1 MFTQLVV
8 ILMLLIIVFIGL
20 VAAGVI
26 SINGL
31 AISRPIMWMLLAF
44 TIIAGVL
51 GK

>member
-8 ILMLLIIVFIGL
+8 ILMLLVIVFIGL

-31 AISRPIMWMLLAF
+31 VITRPMTWMLLCF
-44 TIIAGVL
+44 TIIAAVL
-51 GK
+51 GR